1 MILFIDILIRL
12 VNFSASLLFL
22 LVILNIALSYFMD
35 AYHPMR
41 QFVERIVGP
50 LLNPIRRV
58 VPLIG
63 MFDFSPLILIILI
76 SVLQS
81 ALVNLLFTLR

>member
-1 MILFIDILIRL
+1 MFIVILIQL
-12 VNFSASLLFL
+12 INFFAALLIL

-35 AYHPMR
+35 YYHPVR
-41 QFVERIVGP
+41 QFIERIVGP
-50 LLNPIRRV
+50 LINPIRRV
-58 VPLIG
+58 VPLVG